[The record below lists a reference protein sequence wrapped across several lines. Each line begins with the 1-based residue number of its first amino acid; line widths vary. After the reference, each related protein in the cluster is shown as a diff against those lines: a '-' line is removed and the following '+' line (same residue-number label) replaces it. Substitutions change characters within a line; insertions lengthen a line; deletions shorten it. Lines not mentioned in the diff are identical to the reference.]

1 MDWAKKNYDT
11 LILAACTA
19 LLAFTAAHFYFQ
31 SEGFLFSLPT
41 STAVKPSESKATAEE
56 TESLAH
62 ARSMIEKPVLWNEK
76 SLLNNEQ
83 KDRGNLFV
91 SRLYILKDGNLIDP
105 IEGEQQLHPPITNAW
120 LIKFGLNFAD
130 ATIKDQDPDQDGF
143 TNLEEFNA
151 KLYTDPKDKASH
163 PPKINKL
170 RFVKFEQIDFPVI
183 FKGDA
188 GIDGI
193 ELQFGKVKFTSFR
206 TTGSSDPEVVLGSI
220 DLNGIKYNVRSYKK
234 KEYPTSLPSADK
246 NKYDEV
252 FDIVSKNIAQDENLK
267 TIENDINAALTS
279 LKSSEDSFFSEKQ
292 KSKVTKDSLKKASEE
307 VDISKNK
314 ITGLRK
320 SCNQGIKDIWHSVDP
335 SFEKYLDTPK
345 KDLSE
350 VTLTNTLTGESMILV
365 KGLPTPDP
373 NSIGEFY
380 DSITNETLRC
390 KKGAEITIKSDLNN
404 KLKLIDISSSE
415 AKMQAIATGTTYTL
429 PKSSS
434 PAPRTP

>member
-1 MDWAKKNYDT
+1 MDWAKKNYDS

-19 LLAFTAAHFYFQ
+19 LLAINASYFYFQ
-31 SEGFLFSLPT
+31 SEGFLSSIPT
-41 STAVKPSESKATAEE
+41 ATTVKPSLTKATAEE
-56 TESLAH
+56 TESLAR
-62 ARSMIEKPVLWNEK
+62 ARSMIEKPFLWNEK
-76 SLLNNEQ
+76 SLVDKEQ
-83 KDRGNLFV
+83 KERGNLFV

-105 IEGEQQLHPPITNAW
+105 IEGQQQLHPPITNAW
-120 LIKFGLNFAD
+120 LIKFVLNFAD

-151 KLYTDPKDKASH
+151 QSDPKDKASH

-193 ELQFGKVKFTSFR
+193 ELQFGKVKFTPSR

-220 DLNGIKYNVRSYKK
+220 YLNGIKYHVRSYNK

-246 NKYDEV
+246 TKYDEV
-252 FDIVSKNIAQDENLK
+252 LNIVSRNIAQDENLK
-267 TIENDINAALTS
+267 KIETDINDAVKK
-279 LKSSEDSFFSEKQ
+279 LKLSEGAFSEKQ
-292 KSKVTKDSLKKASEE
+292 KSKANKESLKKASEE
-307 VDISKNK
+307 VDICKK
-314 ITGLRK
+314 QITDLRN
-320 SCNQGIKDIWHSVDP
+320 SYNEGIKALWRSVNP

-350 VTLTNTLTGESMILV
+350 VTLTNTLTRENITLV
-365 KGLPTPDP
+365 KGIPTPDP

-380 DSITNETLRC
+380 DSIHNETLRC
-390 KKGAEITIKSDLNN
+390 KKGQEITMKSDVNT
-404 KLKLIDISSSE
+404 KLKLIDISSTE
-415 AKMQAIATGTTYTL
+415 AKMQAIATGTIYTL

-434 PAPRTP
+434 PASRIP

>member
-1 MDWAKKNYDT
+1 
-11 LILAACTA
+11 
-19 LLAFTAAHFYFQ
+19 
-31 SEGFLFSLPT
+31 
-41 STAVKPSESKATAEE
+41 
-56 TESLAH
+56 
-62 ARSMIEKPVLWNEK
+62 MIEKPVLWNEK
-76 SLLNNEQ
+76 SLVDKEQ
-83 KDRGNLFV
+83 KERGNLFV

-105 IEGEQQLHPPITNAW
+105 IEGQQQLHPPITNAW
-120 LIKFGLNFAD
+120 LIRFGLNFAD

-151 KLYTDPKDKASH
+151 QSDPKDKASH
-163 PPKINKL
+163 PPKANKL

-220 DLNGIKYNVRSYKK
+220 DLNGIKYHVRSYKK

-279 LKSSEDSFFSEKQ
+279 LKSSEDAFSEKQ
-292 KSKVTKDSLKKASEE
+292 KSKANKKDLEEMGVLK
-307 VDISKNK
+307 NQ
-314 ITGLRK
+314 ITSSRTLYNER
-320 SCNQGIKDIWHSVDP
+320 IRTLWHSVDP
-335 SFEKYLDTPK
+335 SFEQYWDTPK

-350 VTLTNTLTGESMILV
+350 VNLTNVLTGENITLV
-365 KGLPTPDP
+365 KGIPTPDP

-380 DSITNETLRC
+380 DSINNETLRC
-390 KKGAEITIKSDLNN
+390 KKGAEIPMRYDVNT
-404 KLKLIDISSSE
+404 KLKLIDISSTE
-415 AKMQAIATGTTYTL
+415 ARIQDIATGTIYTL

>member
-31 SEGFLFSLPT
+31 SEGFLSSIPT
-41 STAVKPSESKATAEE
+41 ATTVKTSESKATAEE
-56 TESLAH
+56 TKSLAQ

-76 SLLNNEQ
+76 SLVDNDQ
-83 KDRGNLFV
+83 KERGNLFV

-130 ATIKDQDPDQDGF
+130 ATIKDQDPDRDGF

-151 KLYTDPKDKASH
+151 KPGTDPKDKASH
-163 PPKINKL
+163 PSKITKL

-193 ELQFGKVKFTSFR
+193 ELHFGKVKFTPAR
-206 TTGSSDPEVVLGSI
+206 TTGSKDPKIVLGTVDS
-220 DLNGIKYNVRSYKK
+220 NGIKYNVRSYKK
-234 KEYPTSLPSADK
+234 KEYPTGLPSADK
-246 NKYDEV
+246 TKYDEV
-252 FDIVSKNIAQDENLK
+252 LNNVSENIAQDENLK

-279 LKSSEDSFFSEKQ
+279 LKSSDDDFSEKQ
-292 KSKVTKDSLKKASEE
+292 KSKDNKDSLKKASEK
-307 VDISKNK
+307 VDNCKK
-314 ITGLRK
+314 QITDLRN
-320 SCNQGIKDIWHSVDP
+320 SYNDYYNERIKDLWRSVYP
-335 SFEKYLDTPK
+335 SFENYLDTPK
-345 KDLSE
+345 KDFSE
-350 VTLTNTLTGESMILV
+350 VILTNALTGESMILV
-365 KGLPTPDP
+365 KGIPTPDP

-390 KKGAEITIKSDLNN
+390 KKGAEFTMKPDVNI
-404 KLKLIDISSSE
+404 KLKLIDISSTE
-415 AKMQAIATGTTYTL
+415 AKIQDIATGITHPL

-434 PAPRTP
+434 PAP

>member
-1 MDWAKKNYDT
+1 MDWAKKNYDS

-31 SEGFLFSLPT
+31 SEGFLSSIPT
-41 STAVKPSESKATAEE
+41 ATVVKPSESKVTAEK
-56 TESLAH
+56 TESLAR
-62 ARSMIEKPVLWNEK
+62 ARSMIEKPVSWNEK
-76 SLLNNEQ
+76 SLLNNDQ

-151 KLYTDPKDKASH
+151 KPETDPKDKASH
-163 PPKINKL
+163 PPKTNKL

-234 KEYPTSLPSADK
+234 KEYPTGLPSAEK

-252 FDIVSKNIAQDENLK
+252 FDIVSKNIAQDESIK
-267 TIENDINAALTS
+267 TIEEG
-279 LKSSEDSFFSEKQ
+279 LK
-292 KSKVTKDSLKKASEE
+292 E
-307 VDISKNK
+307 VNISKK
-314 ITGLRK
+314 QISDLRN
-320 SCNQGIKDIWHSVDP
+320 SYNEAIKTIGRSVDP
-335 SFEKYLDTPK
+335 SFEQYWDTPK

-350 VTLTNTLTGESMILV
+350 VNLTNALTGENITLV
-365 KGLPTPDP
+365 KGITTPDP

-380 DSITNETLRC
+380 DSINNETLRC
-390 KKGAEITIKSDLNN
+390 KKGSEIPMRYDVNN
-404 KLKLIDISSSE
+404 KLKLIDISSTE
-415 AKMQAIATGTTYTL
+415 ARIQDIATRTIYTL
-429 PKSSS
+429 PKLSS